1 MNFQTH
7 WRAWGGAAGGALV
20 ADYAQ
25 NRMKPLI
32 ASQSNGRLAALA
44 FLAADVMGWGQK
56 YRAYIDGAADWAVGD
71 LARTFLAARIGAAA
85 PAVVVT
91 PVATKTASGTGAA
104 TAAQANGLGGVPAA
118 DTSAAF
124 NNPSTGY

>member
-1 MNFQTH
+1 MQFRTH
-7 WRAWGGAAGGALV
+7 WKSWGGAAVGALA

-25 NRMKPLI
+25 NRMKSLI
-32 ASQSNGRLAALA
+32 ASQSNGRLVSFGLV
-44 FLAADVMGWGQK
+44 AADALGWGQR
-56 YRAYIDGAADWAVGD
+56 YTEYLHGAADWAVGD

-85 PAVVVT
+85 PVVT
-91 PVATKTASGTGAA
+91 VAATPAA
-104 TAAQANGLGGVPAA
+104 TAAPASTATSANGLAGVPAA